1 MDNEAIE
8 TLRAFAL
15 AHNEVAFAHV
25 CGSALAGE
33 EWAVDRIM
41 LAIAPLVRTLS
52 GPLSGPRAAHAIQVI
67 RAIDTSRPDGLVAR
81 TLTDI

>member
-8 TLRAFAL
+8 ALRTFAL

-25 CGSALAGE
+25 CTSALAGE
-33 EWAVDRIM
+33 EWAVDRVM
-41 LAIAPLVRTLS
+41 LAIAPLVRAP
-52 GPLSGPRAAHAIQVI
+52 GGPRAAFAIQVI
-67 RAIDTSRPDGLVAR
+67 RAIDTVRPDGLVAR